1 MTQTNQLIDNQF
13 TTLTDEELTHVN
25 GGVAPF
31 IIYGGCI
38 ITGLALGFIYTPL
51 FSPSLSD

>member
-31 IIYGGCI
+31 IVYGGYI
-38 ITGLALGFIYTPL
+38 LGGLALGFIL
-51 FSPSLSD
+51 G

>member
-31 IIYGGCI
+31 IGGCI
-38 ITGLALGFIYTPL
+38 ITGLALGFIL
-51 FSPSLSD
+51 G